1 MQLSESI
8 HTILSYEGVDEQR
21 ISTIT
26 RFILS
31 YLDETQRRGFVI
43 SRSEK
48 MEFNHNLRK
57 LLIEIRI
64 ETAHKDRDED
74 RPQDP
79 SSIDQMKIA
88 IRDDADQDKAQHR
101 QGHSHQRILFLV
113 VAEMISHE

>member
-43 SRSEK
+43 SHSEK

-57 LLIEIRI
+57 LLIENKVPN
-64 ETAHKDRDED
+64 AKNV
-74 RPQDP
+74 
-79 SSIDQMKIA
+79 IDQINSL
-88 IRDDADQDKAQHR
+88 ISTRDRNFAKGSFSATDIH
-101 QGHSHQRILFLV
+101 
-113 VAEMISHE
+113 

>member
-43 SRSEK
+43 SHSEK

-57 LLIEIRI
+57 LLIENKVPN
-64 ETAHKDRDED
+64 AKNV
-74 RPQDP
+74 
-79 SSIDQMKIA
+79 IDQINSLISTRDRNFSRCLGIWPKILT
-88 IRDDADQDKAQHR
+88 DGK
-101 QGHSHQRILFLV
+101 
-113 VAEMISHE
+113 